1 MYKLRLREDRGK
13 TLTDWLKSAH
23 TFSFAQ
29 YFDPFN
35 MGFSDLRVINDD
47 IIAPSSGFE
56 QHPHSNM
63 EIITVILEGVLE
75 HRDSEGNETFLRPGD
90 VQAMS
95 AGTGIMHSEFNPS
108 VSERSHILQIW
119 ILPNRKNLRPEYKQK
134 FFAEDEMKNELK
146 LIVSKDGRKE
156 SLKIHQDASI
166 YRSLLEADKTI
177 VYEMPE
183 NRKFWLQVARGA
195 IEVNSSILEAGDGIS
210 FVDESGYIEI
220 SGVDLESDFL
230 LFDLRNLTI

>member
-47 IIAPSSGFE
+47 IVAPSSGFE
-56 QHPHSNM
+56 QHAHANM
-63 EIITVILEGVLE
+63 EIVTIVLEGAIE
-75 HRDSEGNETFLRPGD
+75 HRDSLGNETILNAGAI
-90 VQAMS
+90 QAMTT
-95 AGTGIMHSEFNPS
+95 GTGILHSEYNPS
-108 VSERSHILQIW
+108 VNERAHILQIW
-119 ILPNRKNLRPEYKQK
+119 VLPDRKNLSPEYSQK
-134 FFAEDEMKNELK
+134 YFPEEEMKNELR
-146 LIVSKDGRKE
+146 LVVSKYGKKG
-156 SLKIHQDASI
+156 SLKIHQDVLL
-166 YRSLLEADKTI
+166 YRSILEADKTI
-177 VYEMPE
+177 IYELSD

-195 IEVNSSILEAGDGIS
+195 VEVNSTILEAGDGIS
-210 FVDESGYIEI
+210 FVDESGYLEI

-230 LFDLRNLTI
+230 LFCLRNLTI

>member
-134 FFAEDEMKNELK
+134 FFVEDEMKNELK

>member
-75 HRDSEGNETFLRPGD
+75 HRDSEGNETFLRSGD

>member
-75 HRDSEGNETFLRPGD
+75 HRDSEGNETFLRSGD

-134 FFAEDEMKNELK
+134 FFVEDEMKNELK

>member
-146 LIVSKDGRKE
+146 LIVSKDERKE